1 MSTYTK
7 IKTLPLSLFNN
18 AEYLSFMNHVLDLA
32 NGNSGDGD
40 SESPD
45 EISLLTG
52 SDGIPELG
60 LTKEF
65 LETYEADLLAMAD
78 VVDESRISQETE
90 QMTLH
95 DTNRDNLAI
104 YIITRISRAG
114 TLPLEAERDAGK
126 YLYKI
131 IKPYNGIARLPMAQ
145 ETAKIKGLLLD
156 LRKDENKPYVTTLG
170 LDAYLAE
177 LEMQNCGGGNCKMI
191 AQRYKDMLSGK
202 SVIRQISEWSTA
214 RGTEIGY
221 ENVFDYSLGNPS
233 VPCPEHFT
241 KTCIDLLQTKEP
253 VTLHG
258 YSPTLTIPAVRKAV
272 AESLN
277 RRFGMDY
284 GMEHIFMA
292 TGAAGALAH
301 AMRCVAVP
309 GQDIITFAPFFPE
322 YKPYVEGAGLNLK
335 VVPPRTKDF
344 QIDFDAFDAM
354 LDENTAAVLINT
366 PNNPSGAAYSAETL
380 TGLADR
386 LRAAS
391 AKYGHRIFLISD
403 EPYREI
409 MFGGQPIQYA
419 AKFYDDTLTCYSFSK
434 SLSLPGERIG
444 YVAANPRCED
454 AEYIVP
460 MCGQISRGVF
470 SGILCFDHTVNIT
483 SLCC

>member
-32 NGNSGDGD
+32 NGNSGGGD

-156 LRKDENKPYVTTLG
+156 LRKDENKPLQPPRR
-170 LDAYLAE
+170 LQA
-177 LEMQNCGGGNCKMI
+177 GG
-191 AQRYKDMLSGK
+191 QRQETP
-202 SVIRQISEWSTA
+202 VHQ
-214 RGTEIGY
+214 
-221 ENVFDYSLGNPS
+221 
-233 VPCPEHFT
+233 
-241 KTCIDLLQTKEP
+241 LLQ
-253 VTLHG
+253 L
-258 YSPTLTIPAVRKAV
+258 VR
-272 AESLN
+272 
-277 RRFGMDY
+277 
-284 GMEHIFMA
+284 
-292 TGAAGALAH
+292 AARHRHEGG
-301 AMRCVAVP
+301 AVP
-309 GQDIITFAPFFPE
+309 HHGDSQRPL
-322 YKPYVEGAGLNLK
+322 GG
-335 VVPPRTKDF
+335 
-344 QIDFDAFDAM
+344 
-354 LDENTAAVLINT
+354 TAARQ
-366 PNNPSGAAYSAETL
+366 PHRR
-380 TGLADR
+380 GLFR
-386 LRAAS
+386 R
-391 AKYGHRIFLISD
+391 R
-403 EPYREI
+403 
-409 MFGGQPIQYA
+409 
-419 AKFYDDTLTCYSFSK
+419 KF
-434 SLSLPGERIG
+434 
-444 YVAANPRCED
+444 
-454 AEYIVP
+454 
-460 MCGQISRGVF
+460 
-470 SGILCFDHTVNIT
+470 
-483 SLCC
+483 

>member
-32 NGNSGDGD
+32 NGNSGGGD

-78 VVDESRISQETE
+78 VVDESRTSQETE
-90 QMTLH
+90 QMALH

-177 LEMQNCGGGNCKMI
+177 LEKENNAYDRLSQQCVQNRTTSKKESGANLRKRIDMYYDDLTLLAQSHSVAKPSEKATAFI
-191 AQRYKDMLSGK
+191 AALNQL
-202 SVIRQISEWSTA
+202 I
-214 RGTEIGY
+214 
-221 ENVFDYSLGNPS
+221 
-233 VPCPEHFT
+233 
-241 KTCIDLLQTKEP
+241 
-253 VTLHG
+253 
-258 YSPTLTIPAVRKAV
+258 
-272 AESLN
+272 AE
-277 RRFGMDY
+277 
-284 GMEHIFMA
+284 
-292 TGAAGALAH
+292 T
-301 AMRCVAVP
+301 
-309 GQDIITFAPFFPE
+309 
-322 YKPYVEGAGLNLK
+322 
-335 VVPPRTKDF
+335 
-344 QIDFDAFDAM
+344 
-354 LDENTAAVLINT
+354 TAAYNQ
-366 PNNPSGAAYSAETL
+366 
-380 TGLADR
+380 R
-386 LRAAS
+386 MAS
-391 AKYGHRIFLISD
+391 AKKPAPAPEPTPEPTPGGDSESPD
-403 EPYREI
+403 EI
-409 MFGGQPIQYA
+409 
-419 AKFYDDTLTCYSFSK
+419 
-434 SLSLPGERIG
+434 
-444 YVAANPRCED
+444 
-454 AEYIVP
+454 
-460 MCGQISRGVF
+460 
-470 SGILCFDHTVNIT
+470 
-483 SLCC
+483 

>member
-32 NGNSGDGD
+32 NGNSGGGD

-177 LEMQNCGGGNCKMI
+177 LEKENNAYDRLSQQRVQNRTISKKESGANLRKRIDVYYDDLTLLAQSYGVAKPSEKATSAWPPPRNRRPLPSLHPAETPRARTRSNRHVPPPDAEAGNKKRRKTI
-191 AQRYKDMLSGK
+191 PLLFLFRIFAKEIPKTERYGDNDIIKD
-202 SVIRQISEWSTA
+202 IRGNHPREIRRHLEEIHHFAGRQGE
-214 RGTEIGY
+214 GTE
-221 ENVFDYSLGNPS
+221 
-233 VPCPEHFT
+233 
-241 KTCIDLLQTKEP
+241 
-253 VTLHG
+253 
-258 YSPTLTIPAVRKAV
+258 
-272 AESLN
+272 
-277 RRFGMDY
+277 
-284 GMEHIFMA
+284 
-292 TGAAGALAH
+292 
-301 AMRCVAVP
+301 
-309 GQDIITFAPFFPE
+309 
-322 YKPYVEGAGLNLK
+322 
-335 VVPPRTKDF
+335 
-344 QIDFDAFDAM
+344 
-354 LDENTAAVLINT
+354 
-366 PNNPSGAAYSAETL
+366 
-380 TGLADR
+380 
-386 LRAAS
+386 
-391 AKYGHRIFLISD
+391 
-403 EPYREI
+403 EI
-409 MFGGQPIQYA
+409 
-419 AKFYDDTLTCYSFSK
+419 
-434 SLSLPGERIG
+434 RIG
-444 YVAANPRCED
+444 RGLGGREGRKD
-454 AEYIVP
+454 T
-460 MCGQISRGVF
+460 QIRE
-470 SGILCFDHTVNIT
+470 L
-483 SLCC
+483 